1 MSTLLWIILAT
12 TLVSLLSLIG
22 IITLALSDRLLKKI
36 LLALIGL
43 SAGTLLGGAFLH
55 LIPES
60 IEELGPIIG
69 LDNISLLILVGFTI
83 FFVLEKILW
92 RHCHDKECKIHT
104 FAYINLVGDGVH
116 NFIDGLII
124 ATSFLINVELGI
136 IATTAVLVHEI
147 PQEIGDFGVLVYG
160 GLSKKKALIFN
171 FITALTA
178 LAGGLIGYLAIPYLG
193 DFQHYILPIAAG
205 GFIYIG
211 ASDLVPELHKEKHT
225 SRTIMA
231 FMTFIFGIFLM
242 WLVKLI
248 FEGGLN
254 LW

>member
-1 MSTLLWIILAT
+1 MSTLLWIILT
-12 TLVSLLSLIG
+12 TTVISLLSLIG
-22 IITLALSDRLLKKI
+22 VLTLAISDKLLKKV
-36 LLALIGL
+36 LLALVGL

-60 IEELGPIIG
+60 MHELEPLLGH
-69 LDNISLLILVGFTI
+69 DNVFMLVLLGFVI
-83 FFVLEKILW
+83 FFVLEKMLW

-124 ATSFLINVELGI
+124 AASFLINVELGI
-136 IATTAVLVHEI
+136 ITTTAVLAHEI

-160 GLSKKKALIFN
+160 GLSKKKALLFN

-178 LAGGLIGYLAIPYLG
+178 LAGGVIGYYMIPHLG

-205 GFIYIG
+205 GFIYIA
-211 ASDLVPELHKEKHT
+211 ASDLVPELHKEKRL
-225 SRTIMA
+225 SRSILA
-231 FMTFIFGIFLM
+231 FSTFIIGIFLM
-242 WLVKLI
+242 WYVKFM
-248 FEGGLN
+248 FEGGLH
-254 LW
+254 